1 MIPITLPLQDFGYL
15 LNVHYNNHFNTNFQ
29 TEIKHYIDK
38 NQTNHDVTREMACD
52 YEQASI

>member
-1 MIPITLPLQDFGYL
+1 MFIIITI
-15 LNVHYNNHFNTNFQ
+15 NTNFQ